1 MGDLQKIQKQFAT
14 VATILGL
21 AILALLVYLMWPGS
35 SPSALEAKRA
45 SLQEQHD
52 SLSRDVKLWQ
62 SSNPEKTRA
71 DLKVLYADIPNRY
84 SQISQHIQKLSQETG
99 VSSQSIK
106 YSTADTGEKT
116 ELPDVQRI
124 RIDTTISGDYAKVAR
139 FVNAMEQDPLLFIIE
154 KISLSGQ
161 PEGGAVS
168 LQITFDTFL
177 KGAA

>member
-1 MGDLQKIQKQFAT
+1 MGDLEKIQKRFAT
-14 VATILGL
+14 AATILGL

-45 SLQEQHD
+45 SLQLQYN
-52 SLSRDVKLWQ
+52 SLSQEVKLWQ
-62 SSNPEKTRA
+62 SSNPENTRA
-71 DLKVLYADIPNRY
+71 ELKVLYSGIPSRY
-84 SQISQHIQKLSQETG
+84 SQISQRIQKLSQETG

-106 YSTADTGEKT
+106 YSTDTGEKT
-116 ELPDVQRI
+116 ELADVQRI
-124 RIDTTISGDYAKVAR
+124 KIDTTISGDYGKVAR
-139 FVNAMEQDPLLFIIE
+139 FINAMEQDPLLFIIE

-168 LQITFDTFL
+168 LQISFDTFL